1 MAVSAANSRL
11 KVIVIGAGP
20 AGLCTA
26 TALRQEGHSVTVL
39 ERRRDLQPRG
49 HALVIQPA
57 AVRALQHLKGAHKAF
72 NRVSVDAG
80 ALRWWSYKGT
90 KPFAAERSSHA
101 ERRYQTDRPS
111 VQKVLHELAVANCAE
126 LLFERTVQ
134 AVEDAAVKP
143 RVWTAN
149 GEKFTA
155 DLIIAADGIKSAT
168 RKTLFPTQHVD
179 PIPLRESIFL
189 TSAPV
194 SQLAQDARLAPWLE
208 SATKHGTLGP
218 DRFVLS
224 RPMHGGLLGVQ
235 FIDVDHADPGPV
247 DGNWNTPA
255 DDGLLR
261 TRFSDFNVTTRAFL
275 EHVRHAEK
283 WQMAT
288 GAELDTWRSA
298 SGRIVLLGDAA
309 HAMLPH
315 AAQGLSQGIEDGLSL
330 ARMLR
335 WTTKSGGNGVDIPA
349 VTKAWVNL
357 RKPRADIFMKQSMS
371 NAKVWSLPDG
381 PEQEA
386 RDEKI
391 RRMGSRPPPD
401 FDGVEMDMN
410 ANQKTPQFLKWVR
423 EYDVVLESE
432 RAMKNTL
439 LAL

>member
-1 MAVSAANSRL
+1 ML
-11 KVIVIGAGP
+11 
-20 AGLCTA
+20 T
-26 TALRQEGHSVTVL
+26 
-39 ERRRDLQPRG
+39 
-49 HALVIQPA
+49 
-57 AVRALQHLKGAHKAF
+57 
-72 NRVSVDAG
+72 
-80 ALRWWSYKGT
+80 
-90 KPFAAERSSHA
+90 
-101 ERRYQTDRPS
+101 TD
-111 VQKVLHELAVANCAE
+111 
-126 LLFERTVQ
+126 
-134 AVEDAAVKP
+134 
-143 RVWTAN
+143 
-149 GEKFTA
+149 
-155 DLIIAADGIKSAT
+155 IGIKSAT
-168 RKTLFPTQHVD
+168 RKIIFPTQHVD

-255 DDGLLR
+255 DVGLLR
-261 TRFSDFNVTTRAFL
+261 TRFSDFNAITRAFL

-283 WQMAT
+283 WQMAR
-288 GAELDTWRSA
+288 GAELATWRSA

-315 AAQGLSQGIEDGLSL
+315 AAQGLSQGIEDALSL

-335 WTTKSGGNGVDIPA
+335 WTTKSGVDIPT

-357 RKPRADIFMKQSMS
+357 RKPRADIFMKQSTS
-371 NAKVWSLPDG
+371 NANVWSLPDG

-391 RRMGSRPPPD
+391 RQMGSRPPPD
-401 FDGVEMDMN
+401 LSGVEMDMS
-410 ANQKTPQFLKWVR
+410 ANQRTPQFLKWAR
-423 EYDVVLESE
+423 DYDVVLEVCTRTGPISLWAV
-432 RAMKNTL
+432 RLTIS
-439 LAL
+439 

>member
-11 KVIVIGAGP
+11 KVLVIGAGP

-26 TALRQEGHSVTVL
+26 TALKQEGHSVTVL
-39 ERRRDLQPRG
+39 ERRRDTQPLG

-57 AVRALQHLKGAHKAF
+57 AVRALQHLKGAHKALTS
-72 NRVSVDAG
+72 VSVDAG
-80 ALRWWSYKGT
+80 ALRWWSYKDT
-90 KPFAAERSSHA
+90 KPFAAERSSRA
-101 ERRYQTDRPS
+101 ERRFQTDRPS
-111 VQKVLHELAVANCAE
+111 VQKVLHELAVANGVQ
-126 LLFERTVQ
+126 LLFGRTVQ

-143 RVWTAN
+143 RLWTAN

-168 RKTLFPTQHVD
+168 RKMIFPTQRVD

-189 TSAPV
+189 TSVPV
-194 SQLAQDARLAPWLE
+194 SHLAQDDRLAAWLE
-208 SATKHGTLGP
+208 PATKHGTLGP

-255 DDGLLR
+255 DVGLLR
-261 TRFSDFNVTTRAFL
+261 MRFSDFNITTRAFL

-315 AAQGLSQGIEDGLSL
+315 AAQGLSQGIEDALSL

-335 WTTKSGGNGVDIPA
+335 WTAKSGFDVPA

-357 RKPRADIFMKQSMS
+357 RKPRADIFVKQSTS

-391 RRMGSRPPPD
+391 RRMASLPPPD
-401 FDGVEMDMN
+401 LDGVEMDMA
-410 ANQKTPQFLKWVR
+410 ANQKAPQFLKWAR
-423 EYDVVLESE
+423 DYDVVLESE
-432 RAMKNTL
+432 RAMEN
-439 LAL
+439 ALSGQ